1 MKEENNKIYLEKEL
15 FYNKKNFLEKLIEEN
30 DNKNVI
36 FLCIMEKFMH

>member
-15 FYNKKNFLEKLIEEN
+15 FLNKKFLEKLMEEN

-36 FLCIMEKFMH
+36 FFKYNG